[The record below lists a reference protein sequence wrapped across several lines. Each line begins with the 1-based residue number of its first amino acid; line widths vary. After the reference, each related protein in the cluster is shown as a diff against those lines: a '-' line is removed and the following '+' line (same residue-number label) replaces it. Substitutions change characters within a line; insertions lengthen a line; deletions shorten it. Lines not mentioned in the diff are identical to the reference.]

1 MAFTSGTIAGGTAA
15 ANHTALLVAIHDFC
29 TTGLGASNW
38 IDIKWQE
45 LVGSSPDAPYN
56 QRQWMFI
63 APGLSGTEQIFG
75 GIRTRTAGT
84 YANFELAGY
93 FGNFGSDP
101 SWNTDFE
108 NQPLAKFAYV
118 TLWADP
124 IDYWIVANGQRCIV
138 VCRVGTVWTAFHI
151 GKILPYASPSEYPYP
166 FFLAGTNNDVTAQ
179 ISDVAGHRTFQCGAR
194 GSQYIFLNTN
204 DWSEVGMWDNGSETS
219 VNAAESYVIQT
230 ANPWFGSSNPYAT
243 FAGSKANPDGTVN
256 LMPLE
261 IITTRSPG
269 ATLGQIEG
277 AYWCSG
283 LDQNGSVIPSGSI
296 ITISSVQYLI
306 IPNIFRINSYD
317 FMAVRLS

>member
-15 ANHTALLVAIHDFC
+15 ANHTALLTAIHDFC

-93 FGNFGSDP
+93 FGNFGSNP
-101 SWNTDFE
+101 SWNTDFV

-151 GKILPYASPSEYPYP
+151 GKILPYASPSEMPYP

-179 ISDVAGHRTFQCGAR
+179 ISDTGGHRTFQCGSR
-194 GSQYIFLNTN
+194 NSEYIFLPSN
-204 DWSEVGMWDNGSETS
+204 DWSEVGQFNSNDSDNP
-219 VNAAESYVIQT
+219 AESQVCIVANDYFGG
-230 ANPWFGSSNPYAT
+230 ANPWGTFSN
-243 FAGSKANPDGTVN
+243 SKANPDGTIN
-256 LMPLE
+256 LIPLE
-261 IITTRSPG
+261 IITTRSPTG
-269 ATLGQIEG
+269 TLGQIEG

-283 LDQNGSVIPSGSI
+283 LDQNGSVIPSGTI

-306 IPNIFRINSYD
+306 IPNIYRINYNN
-317 FMAVRLS
+317 FMAVRLA